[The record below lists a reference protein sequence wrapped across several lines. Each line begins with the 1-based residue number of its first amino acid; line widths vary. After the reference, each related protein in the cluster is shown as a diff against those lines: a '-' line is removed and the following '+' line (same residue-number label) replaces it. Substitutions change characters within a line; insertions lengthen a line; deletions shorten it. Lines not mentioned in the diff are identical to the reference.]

1 MSKTNILVA
10 EDNEMNQF
18 LIKTILE
25 NNNYNVFIAE
35 NGLIACEELKSKP
48 NFYSVILMDLMMPTM
63 NGYEAS
69 EAIRNDIDKEIP
81 IIVVSADVTSDVREK
96 CTNAG
101 INAYVSKPYNAT
113 ELLKV
118 IVSYL

>member
-35 NGLIACEELKSKP
+35 NGLVACEELKSKP
-48 NFYSVILMDLMMPTM
+48 NFYYAILMDLMMPKM

-69 EAIRNDIDKEIP
+69 EAIRNEIDKEIP
-81 IIVVSADVTSDVREK
+81 IIAVSADVTSNVREK

-101 INAYVSKPYNAT
+101 MNAYVSKPYNAN

-118 IVSYL
+118 ILSYL

>member
-81 IIVVSADVTSDVREK
+81 IIAVSADVTSNVREK

>member
-10 EDNEMNQF
+10 EDNEINQF

-35 NGLIACEELKSKP
+35 NGLVSCEELKSKP
-48 NFYSVILMDLMMPTM
+48 NFYSAILMDLMMPKM

-69 EAIRNDIDKEIP
+69 EAIRNEIY
-81 IIVVSADVTSDVREK
+81 K
-96 CTNAG
+96 
-101 INAYVSKPYNAT
+101 
-113 ELLKV
+113 
-118 IVSYL
+118 